1 MTARSMFDSL
11 VNLVSGLGTSK
22 DKTTANQYAFTEL
35 NAAQLEYAYR
45 GDWLP
50 RKIVDIPAKDA
61 TRAWRS
67 WQAEAD
73 QISAIEDV
81 EKRLGVQRKARDALI
96 KARIFGG
103 GAIVIGVDGAG
114 QWSEELRLDRIK
126 RGALKF
132 LHVMDRYQ
140 LAAGEIETDVLSPN
154 YGRPKYYTGP
164 SSTIQIHPSR
174 VVHLT
179 GALRPST
186 RTVND
191 GWGDSVIQSMNDA
204 IMNALGGCSALSVM
218 MQEANLDVIKVPN
231 FMSSIGTEEYRNR
244 LIDRFRLAAVG
255 QSVVRAKILDS
266 EEEWNRVATS
276 FTGVDACLTLLLQ
289 IVCGASDVPATRLM
303 GMAPGGLNA
312 TGDSDTRNYYDGVAD
327 LQANEI
333 EPALEI
339 LDEVIIRSALGDRP
353 NEIYYDWRPLWQ
365 PTAAEKADIRLKN
378 TQSLVNIYNTGL
390 VPDEALS
397 KSAINMLIED
407 GLLPGLEQAVEDAE
421 GAGINEDDPEVQAQ
435 FADGEPKPLYVRRD
449 VLNVDEIT
457 AWAKSQG
464 ITDIVPDLHVTIA
477 YSRKAVN
484 WQDMG
489 SDWATKDGKF
499 VVEPGGA
506 REIEPLGSATAV
518 LLFSAHAL
526 SYRNEEMRKNG
537 ASWDYPDYHPHV
549 SISYGEVPD
558 KIEPYR
564 GRIVFGPE
572 IFEELKE
579 NPHAT

>member
-1 MTARSMFDSL
+1 MTAIPFLDSL
-11 VNLVSGLGTSK
+11 VNFVSGLGTSK
-22 DKTTANQYAFTEL
+22 DKTTANQYGFTPL
-35 NAAQLEYAYR
+35 TADQLEFAYR

-61 TRAWRS
+61 TRAWRA

-73 QISAIEDV
+73 QISAIEAV
-81 EKRLGVQRKARDALI
+81 EKSLWVQRKVRDALI

-114 QWSEELRLDRIK
+114 QWNEELRLDRVR

-164 SSTIQIHPSR
+164 NGAIQIHPSR

-186 RTVND
+186 RTIND

-204 IMNALGGCSALSVM
+204 IMNALGGSSALSVM

-231 FMSSIGTEEYRNR
+231 FMNNLGTTEYSNR
-244 LIDRFRLAAVG
+244 LINRFQLAAVG

-276 FTGVDACLTLLLQ
+276 FAGVDACLTLLLQ
-289 IVCGASDVPATRLM
+289 IVCGAADVPATRLM
-303 GMAPGGLNA
+303 GMAPGGLQA

-327 LQANEI
+327 LQTNEL
-333 EPALEI
+333 EPALAI
-339 LDEVIIRSALGDRP
+339 LDECIIRSALGDRP
-353 NEIYYDWRPLWQ
+353 EEVYYDWRPLWQ

-390 VPDEALS
+390 VPDEALR

-421 GAGINEDDPEVQAQ
+421 AAGIDETDPEVQSQ
-435 FADGEPKPLYVRRD
+435 FTQSTEK
-449 VLNVDEIT
+449 
-457 AWAKSQG
+457 
-464 ITDIVPDLHVTIA
+464 
-477 YSRKAVN
+477 
-484 WQDMG
+484 
-489 SDWATKDGKF
+489 
-499 VVEPGGA
+499 
-506 REIEPLGSATAV
+506 
-518 LLFSAHAL
+518 
-526 SYRNEEMRKNG
+526 EENN
-537 ASWDYPDYHPHV
+537 A
-549 SISYGEVPD
+549 
-558 KIEPYR
+558 
-564 GRIVFGPE
+564 
-572 IFEELKE
+572 
-579 NPHAT
+579 

>member
-1 MTARSMFDSL
+1 MTAIPFLDSL
-11 VNLVSGLGTSK
+11 VNFVSGLGTSK
-22 DKTTANQYAFTEL
+22 DKTTANRYGFTPL
-35 NAAQLEYAYR
+35 TADQLEFAYR

-61 TRAWRS
+61 TRAWRA
-67 WQAEAD
+67 WKAGAD
-73 QISAIEDV
+73 QISAIEAV
-81 EKRLGVQRKARDALI
+81 EKSLWVQRKVRDALI

-114 QWSEELRLDRIK
+114 QWDEELRLDRVR

-154 YGRPKYYTGP
+154 YGRPKYYIGP
-164 SSTIQIHPSR
+164 NGAIQIHPSR

-186 RTVND
+186 RTIND

-204 IMNALGGCSALSVM
+204 IMDALGGSSALSVM

-231 FMSSIGTEEYRNR
+231 FMNNLGTTEYSNR
-244 LIDRFRLAAVG
+244 LINRFQLAAVG

-276 FTGVDACLTLLLQ
+276 FAGIDACLTLLLQ
-289 IVCGASDVPATRLM
+289 IVCGAADVPATRLM
-303 GMAPGGLNA
+303 GMAPGGLQA

-327 LQANEI
+327 LQANEL
-333 EPALEI
+333 EPALAI
-339 LDEVIIRSALGDRP
+339 LDECIIRSALGDRP

-378 TQSLVNIYNTGL
+378 TQSLGNIYNTGL
-390 VPDEALS
+390 VPDQALA

-421 GAGINEDDPEVQAQ
+421 AAGIDEDDPEVQIQ
-435 FADGEPKPLYVRRD
+435 F
-449 VLNVDEIT
+449 T
-457 AWAKSQG
+457 Q
-464 ITDIVPDLHVTIA
+464 
-477 YSRKAVN
+477 
-484 WQDMG
+484 
-489 SDWATKDGKF
+489 AT
-499 VVEPGGA
+499 E
-506 REIEPLGSATAV
+506 
-518 LLFSAHAL
+518 
-526 SYRNEEMRKNG
+526 
-537 ASWDYPDYHPHV
+537 
-549 SISYGEVPD
+549 
-558 KIEPYR
+558 
-564 GRIVFGPE
+564 
-572 IFEELKE
+572 
-579 NPHAT
+579 

>member
-1 MTARSMFDSL
+1 MTAIPFLDSL
-11 VNLVSGLGTSK
+11 VNFVSGLGTSK
-22 DKTTANQYAFTEL
+22 DKTTANRYGFNPLTAD
-35 NAAQLEYAYR
+35 QLEFAYR

-67 WQAEAD
+67 WQAEAE
-73 QISAIEDV
+73 QISVIEAV
-81 EKRLGVQRKARDALI
+81 EKSLGVQRKVRDALI

-114 QWSEELRLDRIK
+114 QWNEELRLDRVR

-140 LAAGEIETDVLSPN
+140 LSAGEIETDVLSPN

-164 SSTIQIHPSR
+164 NGAIQIHPSR

-204 IMNALGGCSALSVM
+204 IMNALGGSSALAVM

-231 FMSSIGTEEYRNR
+231 FMNNLGTTEYSNR
-244 LIDRFRLAAVG
+244 LINRFQLAAVG

-289 IVCGASDVPATRLM
+289 IVCGAADVPATRLM
-303 GMAPGGLNA
+303 GMAPGGLQA
-312 TGDSDTRNYYDGVAD
+312 TGDSDTRNYYDNLAD
-327 LQANEI
+327 MQTNEI
-333 EPALEI
+333 EPALAV
-339 LDEVIIRSALGDRP
+339 LDECIIRSALGDRP
-353 NEIYYDWRPLWQ
+353 KEIYYDWRPLWQ

-397 KSAINMLIED
+397 ESAINMLIED
-407 GLLPGLEQAVEDAE
+407 GLLPGLEQAVKDAE
-421 GAGINEDDPEVQAQ
+421 AAGIDEEDDQVQEQ
-435 FADGEPKPLYVRRD
+435 FAQSREETDPE
-449 VLNVDEIT
+449 
-457 AWAKSQG
+457 SQA
-464 ITDIVPDLHVTIA
+464 DA
-477 YSRKAVN
+477 
-484 WQDMG
+484 
-489 SDWATKDGKF
+489 
-499 VVEPGGA
+499 
-506 REIEPLGSATAV
+506 
-518 LLFSAHAL
+518 
-526 SYRNEEMRKNG
+526 
-537 ASWDYPDYHPHV
+537 
-549 SISYGEVPD
+549 
-558 KIEPYR
+558 
-564 GRIVFGPE
+564 
-572 IFEELKE
+572 
-579 NPHAT
+579 